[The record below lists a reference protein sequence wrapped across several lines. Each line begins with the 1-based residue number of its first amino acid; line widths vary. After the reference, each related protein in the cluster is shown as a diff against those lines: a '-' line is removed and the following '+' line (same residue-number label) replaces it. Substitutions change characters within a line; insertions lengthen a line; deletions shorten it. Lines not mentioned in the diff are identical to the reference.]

1 MPSKI
6 KQFNFNGCKSL
17 RKIVIGGEVEFEGKI
32 DLSDTPITDKNDILK
47 VNVVD
52 SEQEEATTAPF
63 KDAPDG
69 ITSNLNNLK
78 KIRLKFKKLN
88 RLSSFQH
95 YNIKS
100 HYSWLC

>member
-78 KIRLKFKKLN
+78 KIRLK
-88 RLSSFQH
+88 H
-95 YNIKS
+95 GEPIATETDPIKI
-100 HYSWLC
+100 HIEGVHL